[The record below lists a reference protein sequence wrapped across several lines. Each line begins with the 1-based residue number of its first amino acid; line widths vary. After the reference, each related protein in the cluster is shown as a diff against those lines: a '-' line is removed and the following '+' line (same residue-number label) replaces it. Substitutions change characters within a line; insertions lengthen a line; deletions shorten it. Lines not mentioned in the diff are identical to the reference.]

1 MKKEIKQRL
10 AELKQA
16 IKEENIS
23 YGEIA
28 ELEELQEYIDPND
41 TELLQW
47 AGVKEFPV
55 TFRIYIEPL
64 KETFIDIEAKS
75 EKEAVKLWNNMKL
88 KEFCTVENVEELED

>member
-28 ELEELQEYIDPND
+28 EL
-41 TELLQW
+41 
-47 AGVKEFPV
+47 
-55 TFRIYIEPL
+55 
-64 KETFIDIEAKS
+64 
-75 EKEAVKLWNNMKL
+75 
-88 KEFCTVENVEELED
+88 LED

>member
-47 AGVKEFPV
+47 PV
-55 TFRIYIEPL
+55 
-64 KETFIDIEAKS
+64 S
-75 EKEAVKLWNNMKL
+75 
-88 KEFCTVENVEELED
+88 